1 MFFLSRI
8 ENNLQAGTLSVNIYE
23 TGYYLTTKYFF
34 IAQNNYLTE
43 KKLYTCIIMTNTF
56 HLIKKVDET
65 SCKQILHV
73 VMVLLLSNV
82 FYTSLS

>member
-43 KKLYTCIIMTNTF
+43 KKTLYMYNNDKYF
-56 HLIKKVDET
+56 PSYKKG
-65 SCKQILHV
+65 
-73 VMVLLLSNV
+73 
-82 FYTSLS
+82 